1 MGFIPFVRGV
11 AQGVN
16 NFTNAL
22 EAPEKARTALQR
34 TEQAAAQ
41 RRQQQADADAGL
53 QQQVATGR
61 VNNQIG
67 FEALPVNMATAEAA
81 NQIVNANADRQ
92 AERSNESLVVQGD
105 VAQGVVGAASD
116 GTVKVTGAKAAGDV
130 TRQQGWADNIYPRQ
144 KEILELTQNHDS
156 EVIGRFLGDEAALPQ
171 VLAANA
177 ARDDKLLE
185 HEMAMRGDKWLQ
197 TASQLAGAAGLI
209 LL

>member
-1 MGFIPFVRGV
+1 
-11 AQGVN
+11 
-16 NFTNAL
+16 
-22 EAPEKARTALQR
+22 LQR

-41 RRQQQADADAGL
+41 RRQQQADADAAL

-61 VNNQIG
+61 VNNQMG